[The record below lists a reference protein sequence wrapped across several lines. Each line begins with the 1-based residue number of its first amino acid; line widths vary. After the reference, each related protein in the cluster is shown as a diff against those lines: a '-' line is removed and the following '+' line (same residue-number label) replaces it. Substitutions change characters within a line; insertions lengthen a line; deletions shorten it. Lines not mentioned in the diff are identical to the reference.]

1 MSLLNRKLF
10 RDLRAL
16 KSQALAVALVMA
28 CGLTMMIMTRSLILS
43 LESTRDAYYQDHRFA
58 EVFAR
63 LKRAPQ
69 AVAGELAA
77 IPGVAVVETGIALQA
92 TLDLPGTVEPAT
104 GLIQSLPERGELRLN
119 RLYLRRG
126 RLLAGR
132 GSSGEILASEAF
144 AEANGLKPG
153 DEISAVLYGRRQ
165 TFRIAG
171 IVLSPEFVFEAPPG
185 SALPNNKTYGVFW
198 LPYQEL
204 AAASNLDGAFN
215 NVSLTLA
222 PGAAEE
228 SVIAAVD
235 RVLQPYGG
243 RGAYGRESHPSHTR
257 LRDEIKVLQ
266 GLSVG
271 FPLVFLSVA
280 AFMTNAVMS
289 RQITLQREQIAM
301 LKACGFANREIGWHY
316 LKFTLVI
323 VVAGT
328 ALGTLGG
335 VMLGHRLVEMFHLFF
350 RFPLLEFQLAQGVLV
365 AAILVCALAAVIGV
379 WGAVRRA
386 VRLPPAEAMRP
397 EPPASFRPALAERLG
412 LTRAL
417 TPTLRMALRNI
428 ERRPARAVLTCIAL
442 ALATGILVVPS
453 SFRDGIN
460 HVLDYQWDQ
469 IQRQTVF
476 VALIEPGPMR
486 TLADL
491 RALPGVVHAEPVRAA
506 PVELRAGNLYR
517 RLTLSGLPPDAELN
531 RVIDARGR
539 RLVLPPQGIVLSAK
553 LAEVLGVAPGDP
565 LRIRVL
571 DGKRPERVVPIAAL
585 SEDFAG
591 TAAFMDID
599 ALNRLLGEGD
609 RISGAYLTVAGGR
622 WHEFLRATKK
632 TPRIGNVVIKEAIRE
647 SFRKTTAESI
657 GLIQKIYLTF
667 ATVVAFGIVY
677 NSARISLSERQRE
690 LATLRVVGF
699 SRGEVG
705 AVLVGE
711 LVLLTLIALPFG
723 LLIGSG
729 LANAILQTVNNE
741 FVRLPLIL
749 TPANYAFAVLVVA
762 VASIL
767 SAILACR
774 RLNQLDLVGVLKARD

>member
-1 MSLLNRKLF
+1 MRHLDRKLL

-43 LESTRDAYYQDHRFA
+43 LETTRDSYYREHRFA
-58 EVFAR
+58 QVFAK

-69 AVAGELAA
+69 SVTTQLAA
-77 IPGVAVVETGIALQA
+77 IPGVAAVQTGIALQV
-92 TLDLPGTVEPAT
+92 TLDLPGLLEPAT
-104 GLIQSLPERGELRLN
+104 GLIQSLPEQGELNLN
-119 RLYLRRG
+119 RLYLR
-126 RLLAGR
+126 AGR
-132 GSSGEILASEAF
+132 VLVGRAPVGEILAGEAF

-153 DEISAVLYGRRQ
+153 DKLSAVLYGRQQ

-185 SALPNNKTYGVFW
+185 AALPNNKTYGVFW
-198 LPYQEL
+198 MPYEEL
-204 AAASNLDGAFN
+204 ATASNLDGAFN
-215 NVSLTLA
+215 QVSLTLA

-235 RVLQPYGG
+235 RVLEPYGG

-257 LRDEIKVLQ
+257 VRDEINVLQ
-266 GLSVG
+266 GLSIG
-271 FPLVFLSVA
+271 FPIVFLSVA
-280 AFMTNAVMS
+280 AFMINAVMS

-301 LKACGFANREIGWHY
+301 LKACGFANREIGAHY
-316 LKFTLVI
+316 LKFALVI
-323 VVAGT
+323 VLVGT
-328 ALGTLGG
+328 ALGVLGG
-335 VMLGHRLVEMFHLFF
+335 VALGHRLVEMYHIFF
-350 RFPLLEFQLAQGVLV
+350 RFPSLEFKLDRGVLV
-365 AAILVCALAAVIGV
+365 AAVFVSTLAAVTGV

-397 EPPASFRPALAERLG
+397 EPPASFRPALVERLG
-412 LTRAL
+412 LGRFFT
-417 TPTLRMALRNI
+417 TPFRMALRNI
-428 ERRPARAVLTCIAL
+428 ERQPIRALLTSVAL

-460 HVLDYQWDQ
+460 HVLDYQWDL

-476 VALIEPGPMR
+476 VALIEPGPAR

-491 RALPGVVHAEPVRAA
+491 RALPGVVQAEPMRGA
-506 PVELRAGNLYR
+506 PVELRAGNRYR
-517 RLTLSGLPPDAELN
+517 RLSVTGLPPRAELN
-531 RVIDARGR
+531 RVIDAQSRQ
-539 RLVLPPQGIVLSAK
+539 LVLPPRGLVISSK
-553 LAEVLGVAPGDP
+553 LAEVLGVRPGD
-565 LRIRVL
+565 LLHLRVL
-571 DGKRPERVVPIAAL
+571 DGKRPELTVPVAGL

-591 TAAFMDID
+591 TAAFMDLA
-599 ALNRLLGEGD
+599 ALNALLGEGD
-609 RISGAYLTVAGGR
+609 RISGAYLTVRADR
-622 WHEFLRATKK
+622 WADFLRATKQM
-632 TPRIGNVVIKEAIRE
+632 PRIGNVVIKEAIRDG
-647 SFRKTTAESI
+647 FRQTTAESI

-690 LATLRVVGF
+690 LATLRVLGF

-711 LVLLTLIALPFG
+711 LALLTVIALPFG
-723 LLIGSG
+723 LVIGSG
-729 LANAILQTVNNE
+729 LANAIIQTVNNE

-762 VASIL
+762 VASVV
-767 SAILACR
+767 SALLACR

>member
-1 MSLLNRKLF
+1 MSLLDRKLF

-43 LESTRDAYYQDHRFA
+43 LENTRDDYYREHRFA
-58 EVFAR
+58 QVFAK
-63 LKRAPQ
+63 LKRAPHS
-69 AVAGELAA
+69 VAEQLTA
-77 IPGVAVVETGIALQA
+77 IPGVAAVQTGIALQV
-92 TLDLPGTVEPAT
+92 TLDLPGMIEPAT
-104 GLIQSLPERGELRLN
+104 GLILSLPERGELNLN

-126 RLLAGR
+126 RILTGR
-132 GSSGEILASEAF
+132 GVPGEILAGEAF
-144 AEANGLKPG
+144 AEANHLKPG

-185 SALPNNKTYGVFW
+185 AALPNNKTYGVFW
-198 LPYQEL
+198 MPYKEL

-215 NVSLTLA
+215 SVSLTLA
-222 PGAAEE
+222 PGVAED
-228 SVIAAVD
+228 SVITAVD
-235 RVLQPYGG
+235 RVLRPYGG

-257 LRDEIKVLQ
+257 VRDEINVLQ
-266 GLSVG
+266 GLSIG

-323 VVAGT
+323 VVVGT

-335 VMLGHRLVEMFHLFF
+335 VVLGNRLVHMYHLFF
-350 RFPLLEFQLAQGVLV
+350 RFPLLEFQLAKGVLV
-365 AAILVCALAAVIGV
+365 AAALVCSLAAISGV
-379 WGAVRRA
+379 WGAVRSA

-397 EPPASFRPALAERLG
+397 EPPANFRPALVERLG
-412 LTRAL
+412 ISRAFT
-417 TPTLRMALRNI
+417 TPFRMALRNI
-428 ERRPARAVLTCIAL
+428 ERRPARAILTSVAL

-460 HVLDYQWDQ
+460 YVLDYQWDL

-476 VALIEPGPMR
+476 VSLIEPGPAR

-491 RALPGVVHAEPVRAA
+491 RALPGVVQAEPVRAA
-506 PVELRAGNLYR
+506 PVELRAGNRFR
-517 RLTLSGLPPDAELN
+517 RLGISGLPAEATLN
-531 RVIDARGR
+531 RVIDAHNRQII
-539 RLVLPPQGIVLSAK
+539 LPPQGIVLSAK
-553 LAEVLGVAPGDP
+553 LAEVLAVRPGDS
-565 LRIRVL
+565 LLVRVL
-571 DGKRPERVVPIAAL
+571 DGKRPEFSVTVAAL

-591 TAAFMDID
+591 TAAFMEIN

-609 RISGAYLTVAGGR
+609 RVSGAYLTVAGDR
-622 WHEFLRATKK
+622 WNDFLRATKEI
-632 TPRIGNVVIKEAIRE
+632 PRLGNVVIKQAIRE
-647 SFRKTTAESI
+647 GFRQTTAESI

-690 LATLRVVGF
+690 LATLRVIGF
-699 SRGEVG
+699 SRREVAG
-705 AVLVGE
+705 VLVGE
-711 LVLLTLIALPFG
+711 LALLTVIALPFG
-723 LLIGSG
+723 LVIGSG
-729 LANAILQTVNNE
+729 LASAIIQTVNNE

-762 VASIL
+762 VASVV
-767 SAILACR
+767 SALLACR